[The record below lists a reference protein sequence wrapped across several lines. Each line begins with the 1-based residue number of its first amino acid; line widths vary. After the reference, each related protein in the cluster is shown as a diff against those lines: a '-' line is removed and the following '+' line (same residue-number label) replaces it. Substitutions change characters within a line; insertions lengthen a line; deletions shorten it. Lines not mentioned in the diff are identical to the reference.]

1 MANSKLKLYILLN
14 GIQQAELYIL
24 LNAARTLHQQN
35 TLKCELYSVAV
46 WLKQCHH
53 HDIVHCRITGIPMKE
68 CLAYKVIDQSDGM
81 PVETH
86 VYEEVDYVSGGGSDL

>member
-1 MANSKLKLYILLN
+1 MANSKLK
-14 GIQQAELYIL
+14 LYIL
-24 LNAARTLHQQN
+24 LNAARTLHQQK

-68 CLAYKVIDQSDGM
+68 CLAYKMIDQSDGM

-86 VYEEVDYVSGGGSDL
+86 IYEEVNWLRHQVAQIYELP

>member
-14 GIQQAELYIL
+14 
-24 LNAARTLHQQN
+24 AAHTLHQQN
-35 TLKCELYSVAV
+35 TLKCELYSVAMV
-46 WLKQCHH
+46 EHCHH

-68 CLAYKVIDQSDGM
+68 CLAYNMIDQSGGM

-86 VYEEVDYVSGGGSDL
+86 IYEEVN